1 MTVFRLYWRIFWK
14 NSVIALIYFMVFIVL
29 GLIQV
34 QNYPEDEFS
43 FSIVKTKI
51 VFVDRDNT
59 EITQGLKSYLEK
71 YAIYKDIE
79 EGKIE
84 EALFYNEIE
93 LYVEIP
99 EGFTEA
105 LKEGEILPIG
115 IKTGSQAPR
124 AHIITRTIQKYSH
137 LAYVHINNGQDS
149 EALVSKL
156 RDLLDREAVVSE
168 VGRAGADLSES
179 VYYFNYMAY
188 LLLALIISVISVIM
202 LAFKPLEIK
211 RRNLLSS
218 ISNRKMN
225 LILLFCNFLLG
236 IGFLLALL
244 VLGIILYPRQV
255 LTGSGFLL
263 MLNAFI
269 FIFPVMALS
278 YLVVTLFDSKNVIT
292 ACGVVFSLG
301 FSFITGVFIP
311 QFLLDE
317 KILLIAKFI
326 PSYYYVANN
335 NKINEIA
342 NLNFQNLRPVLTN
355 FLIQL
360 GFALLFILITVYV
373 AKKRETQ
380 EN

>member
-236 IGFLLALL
+236 IGFRLL
-244 VLGIILYPRQV
+244 
-255 LTGSGFLL
+255 
-263 MLNAFI
+263 
-269 FIFPVMALS
+269 
-278 YLVVTLFDSKNVIT
+278 
-292 ACGVVFSLG
+292 C
-301 FSFITGVFIP
+301 
-311 QFLLDE
+311 
-317 KILLIAKFI
+317 
-326 PSYYYVANN
+326 
-335 NKINEIA
+335 
-342 NLNFQNLRPVLTN
+342 
-355 FLIQL
+355 
-360 GFALLFILITVYV
+360 
-373 AKKRETQ
+373 
-380 EN
+380 

>member
-1 MTVFRLYWRIFWK
+1 ML
-14 NSVIALIYFMVFIVL
+14 
-29 GLIQV
+29 
-34 QNYPEDEFS
+34 
-43 FSIVKTKI
+43 
-51 VFVDRDNT
+51 
-59 EITQGLKSYLEK
+59 
-71 YAIYKDIE
+71 
-79 EGKIE
+79 
-84 EALFYNEIE
+84 
-93 LYVEIP
+93 
-99 EGFTEA
+99 TEA
-105 LKEGEILPIG
+105 
-115 IKTGSQAPR
+115 
-124 AHIITRTIQKYSH
+124 
-137 LAYVHINNGQDS
+137 V
-149 EALVSKL
+149 
-156 RDLLDREAVVSE
+156 
-168 VGRAGADLSES
+168 
-179 VYYFNYMAY
+179 
-188 LLLALIISVISVIM
+188 
-202 LAFKPLEIK
+202 
-211 RRNLLSS
+211 
-218 ISNRKMN
+218 
-225 LILLFCNFLLG
+225 
-236 IGFLLALL
+236 
-244 VLGIILYPRQV
+244 
-255 LTGSGFLL
+255 LL

>member
-137 LAYVHINNGQDS
+137 LAHVHINNGQDS
-149 EALVSKL
+149 KPWFPSSGISWTGKRLFRS
-156 RDLLDREAVVSE
+156 R
-168 VGRAGADLSES
+168 RAGRICRNPCTISITGLS
-179 VYYFNYMAY
+179 A
-188 LLLALIISVISVIM
+188 LALIISVISVIM

-225 LILLFCNFLLG
+225 LILLFCNSPGNRLS
-236 IGFLLALL
+236 LALL

-255 LTGSGFLL
+255 LTGSGF
-263 MLNAFI
+263 
-269 FIFPVMALS
+269 
-278 YLVVTLFDSKNVIT
+278 
-292 ACGVVFSLG
+292 
-301 FSFITGVFIP
+301 
-311 QFLLDE
+311 
-317 KILLIAKFI
+317 
-326 PSYYYVANN
+326 
-335 NKINEIA
+335 
-342 NLNFQNLRPVLTN
+342 R
-355 FLIQL
+355 
-360 GFALLFILITVYV
+360 
-373 AKKRETQ
+373 
-380 EN
+380 